1 MEQLRRSRWWL
12 LWLGLAAA
20 VVVAAFGWLL
30 WRGPAWV
37 YRGAWPRL
45 TAAEQVTAT
54 GQFRIALI
62 QFAGALGAV
71 VALAYTARTYRLAH
85 RGQLTERFSK
95 ALERLGSD
103 EPYVRLGGVHAL
115 AHVLRDSADH
125 HRDVVEVLV
134 AFVRQRAPRVASP
147 TGVRSHGADT
157 RSGVLLVT
165 SDQALPAEPAPDV
178 QAALTALGHH
188 PRRLEA
194 RVMLN
199 LGDLHLARAVL
210 NRADLTDASLGGA
223 NLTRAW
229 LTGANLTRAWLAE
242 ANLTD
247 AWLEGADLTGAS
259 LDGANLTDAWLT
271 GADLT
276 RAQLPAANLTRAQL
290 PGANLT
296 RAVLNRADLTDTWLG
311 GANLTRARLEGA
323 NLTAVQL
330 HEADLTDAWLEGA
343 NLTGAQLPEANL
355 TDASLAGADLTRA
368 ELPMANLTRAQL
380 PGANLTLAVLNR
392 ADLNDAS
399 LGRANLT
406 RARLGGANLTRAWLG
421 GADLTGAHDLTQAQ
435 VEAALGDAATRLP
448 TELERP
454 AWWTADQEAVAD
466 ASPASGPAPG
476 ARRPRP
482 PSTLDNIIAFVVG
495 GIVVG
500 DQDCGA
506 SRCRYPSQ
514 GSWQGTHDSLRARS
528 PRAGLSERRRT
539 LHPC

>member
-1 MEQLRRSRWWL
+1 MGGKAASPPRALWCQAEKQGPHVDSGLSPSPKRRYLLTSSGGDAARSTGPTSGPVRRHSGGSASSSFSWAPGCSNSPANYSMATRHTAARPLLAPHRCRMPRAGLVAWNGLFPATGSVRQSPATSPPATSPPPGADADALVDGQSRDQAGTAWTGRWGDGMGQLRRSRWWL
-12 LWLGLAAA
+12 LWLGLRALDVGLAATA
-20 VVVAAFGWLL
+20 VVAAFGWLL

-54 GQFRIALI
+54 GQFRVALI
-62 QFAGALGAV
+62 QFAGAAGAV
-71 VALAYTARTYRLAH
+71 MALAYTGRTYRLAH

-229 LTGANLTRAWLAE
+229 LTGANLA
-242 ANLTD
+242 
-247 AWLEGADLTGAS
+247 
-259 LDGANLTDAWLT
+259 
-271 GADLT
+271 
-276 RAQLPAANLTRAQL
+276 
-290 PGANLT
+290 

-343 NLTGAQLPEANL
+343 NLTGAQLLE
-355 TDASLAGADLTRA
+355 
-368 ELPMANLTRAQL
+368 
-380 PGANLTLAVLNR
+380 
-392 ADLNDAS
+392 
-399 LGRANLT
+399 
-406 RARLGGANLTRAWLG
+406 ANLTRAWLG

-476 ARRPRP
+476 GP
-482 PSTLDNIIAFVVG
+482 PAPPT
-495 GIVVG
+495 
-500 DQDCGA
+500 
-506 SRCRYPSQ
+506 
-514 GSWQGTHDSLRARS
+514 
-528 PRAGLSERRRT
+528 E
-539 LHPC
+539 HP

>member
-1 MEQLRRSRWWL
+1 MGDGMEQLRRSRWWL

-223 NLTRAW
+223 NLT
-229 LTGANLTRAWLAE
+229 
-242 ANLTD
+242 
-247 AWLEGADLTGAS
+247 
-259 LDGANLTDAWLT
+259 DAWLT

-296 RAVLNRADLTDTWLG
+296 LAVLNRADLTDTWLG
-311 GANLTRARLEGA
+311 GANLTRARPEGA
-323 NLTAVQL
+323 NLTPVQL
-330 HEADLTDAWLEGA
+330 H
-343 NLTGAQLPEANL
+343 EANL

-399 LGRANLT
+399 LGR
-406 RARLGGANLTRAWLG
+406 ANLTRAWLG

-476 ARRPRP
+476 GP
-482 PSTLDNIIAFVVG
+482 PAPPT
-495 GIVVG
+495 
-500 DQDCGA
+500 
-506 SRCRYPSQ
+506 
-514 GSWQGTHDSLRARS
+514 
-528 PRAGLSERRRT
+528 E
-539 LHPC
+539 HP